1 MTVRVRRT
9 TTLVGMA
16 HDEDRVSRVLETLEG
31 DDLELLTPPPGVWA
45 GIEASLGSERARRP
59 PATSPTPV
67 LVVEY
72 RIDAAD
78 IVVDVGEGW
87 VDFAV
92 DNDAAELA
100 SPDPQR
106 SLWSYIVDG
115 ETQELWKMLVERVR
129 TRGTPVNVP
138 FRCDAPHARRWFEM
152 TVSPMPDDGV
162 GFRTVL
168 LFEEPRS
175 RVALLDPSIERD
187 TAVAS
192 VPVCSWCGRGCHDDR
207 WLDIEELVRAGR
219 HLEGPP
225 PPIEFGIC
233 EPCRDDMAAELLVA
247 GEADEPRS

>member
-1 MTVRVRRT
+1 
-9 TTLVGMA
+9 MA

-31 DDLELLTPPPGVWA
+31 DDLEVLTPPPGVWA

-78 IVVDVGEGW
+78 VVVDVGEGW

-100 SPDPQR
+100 SPDPHR
-106 SLWSYIVDG
+106 SLWTYIEPG
-115 ETQELWKMLVERVR
+115 ETQDLWRLLVERVR
-129 TRGTPVNVP
+129 SSGQSVSVP

-152 TVSPMPDDGV
+152 TVSPAPDDGV
-162 GFRTVL
+162 GFRTALV
-168 LFEEPRS
+168 FEEPRAPL
-175 RVALLDPSIERD
+175 ALLDPTVARD
-187 TAVAS
+187 GEASPVA
-192 VPVCSWCGRGCHDDR
+192 VCSWCSRGCHDER
-207 WLDIEELVRAGR
+207 WLDIEELVRVGR
-219 HLEGPP
+219 HLEGTP

-233 EPCRDDMAAELLVA
+233 GPCRDDMTAELLVV
-247 GEADEPRS
+247 GETDVPRG